1 MPKLSQR
8 AANVPDSGIRAVFEL
23 AAKMDNVIDLSVG
36 EPSLPVSEHVKKA
49 GADAWLRDDLSY
61 TANQGIDELRETLAQ
76 KLRTYNGYTV
86 DPDQINVAAGGSQA
100 LNVAMSMALDPG
112 DEILVPDPGYA
123 TFFMTPML
131 MSATPV
137 AYHLDPEDGFLPRLD
152 VLEGLVTEKTK
163 AILINS
169 PSNPL
174 GTVIPPAL
182 IEQIMDFAKR
192 HDLWV
197 ISDEVYEHILFE
209 DAQVPF
215 TSPAVF
221 DTDGRVMSVYSLS
234 KSYALTGARLGY
246 LVLPKGHDVRFAAVQ
261 EANAS
266 CVNTPSQYAAIAA
279 VAGPQDDLEAARDH
293 YTENR
298 RAALEVLD
306 ELGLEYV
313 NPAGGFYLFVNVSHD
328 SAGDVGAWAQDF
340 LREHRVAVAPGTAF
354 GSFGEGW
361 VRVCFAGDRDA
372 LVEGLRRFPAKNA

>member
-137 AYHLDPEDGFLPRLD
+137 AYHLNPEDGFLPRLD

-246 LVLPKGHDVRFAAVQ
+246 LVLPKGLDVRFAAVQ

-313 NPAGGFYLFVNVSHD
+313 NPAGGFLPFRQRQPRLCRRCRRMGAELP
-328 SAGDVGAWAQDF
+328 AGAPRGG
-340 LREHRVAVAPGTAF
+340 RSGHRV
-354 GSFGEGW
+354 
-361 VRVCFAGDRDA
+361 RQ
-372 LVEGLRRFPAKNA
+372 LRRRLGARLLCRRP